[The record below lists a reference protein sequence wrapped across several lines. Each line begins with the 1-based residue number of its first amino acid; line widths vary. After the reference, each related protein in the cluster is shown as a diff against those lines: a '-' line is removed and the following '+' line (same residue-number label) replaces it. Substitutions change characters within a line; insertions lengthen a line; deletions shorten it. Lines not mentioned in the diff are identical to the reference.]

1 MLNLLV
7 GCIYK
12 IYKIIICKFFIYT
25 NQLILEMSI
34 MTNQKDLVFIY
45 KIAGLHSTK
54 RGTKTPWVER
64 TWIHSFK
71 LLQRP
76 LTLVEHRQ
84 NISMVNFAYYLD
96 DRDKRSKCWKHTT
109 RYQFEC

>member
-64 TWIHSFK
+64 TWIHCKTPSNSFK
-71 LLQRP
+71 DLSHLLSIGK
-76 LTLVEHRQ
+76 T
-84 NISMVNFAYYLD
+84 
-96 DRDKRSKCWKHTT
+96 
-109 RYQFEC
+109 